1 MSKESTRKWGDR
13 GPIPSYR
20 LTRTVRLK
28 EVRREMKKGVGVIIQ
43 CSFHLYTRIK
53 GPCRHIY
60 CIIKQPPIAEH
71 FGFENHKLYELAYAD
86 DDEYTTKVDSYNAE
100 VESYGGGLLLDTSLD
115 ELKKNNLKEEH
126 INLDWYKQAMNNLG
140 IDVNPLSK
148 SLSSNKN
155 CGDCSFAANEG
166 GECHVAVSAG
176 RLKNGEYGDNLGKL
190 ADPKLQ
196 SYYTRGLPKYTEL
209 MNAVQNEEEYQEA
222 AGVLDSLLAKLLG
235 GKKKETQSADGSG
248 EDSMG
253 ILSYPAIETRVT
265 VPRKKPFFSPPSKTK
280 R

>member
-1 MSKESTRKWGDR
+1 MCLTRKVSKESTRKWGDR

-43 CSFHLYTRIK
+43 CSCH
-53 GPCRHIY
+53 
-60 CIIKQPPIAEH
+60 
-71 FGFENHKLYELAYAD
+71 
-86 DDEYTTKVDSYNAE
+86 
-100 VESYGGGLLLDTSLD
+100 
-115 ELKKNNLKEEH
+115 LKKNNLKEEH